1 MDAERRRTV
10 RGVSGITHI
19 NRIDGSTFMSTELDR
34 RAFVAYFS
42 SVGLGSTLLP
52 GVLWGQTQQ
61 EPGRVTKEMIADAE
75 KIAGLTFT
83 EAQRDRLVNGVNSL
97 SNRIDALRK
106 VELPNSVPPALR
118 FDPVLPGMTI
128 PTTRKPMRR
137 SKAAPVRRPAN
148 LEDVAF
154 WPVTDLSELI
164 RTRQVKPSELTEMYI
179 ARLHRHGPTLEAVVT
194 YTDERARAQA
204 ARADAEIAA
213 GKYRGPLHGIPWGA
227 KDLFSVKGYRTT
239 WGAEPYKDQVID
251 DDAAVVQKLD
261 AAGAILIAKL
271 TLGALAQGDIWY
283 GGRTR
288 NPWNTTQ
295 GSSGSSA
302 GPGAAT
308 AAGLVG
314 FAIGT
319 ETLGSIMSPSAR
331 NGVTGLR
338 PTFGRV
344 SRAGAMALSWSMD
357 KIGPMCRSV
366 EDCALV
372 FDAIHGPD
380 GRDNTVRDVPFS
392 WDAALSL
399 KSLRVGYLQ
408 TAFDQKDRNGAVI
421 QYNVDALEAM
431 RRIVPGIKPIA
442 TPHQIDLG
450 PLGIILDAESAAAF
464 DDLTRSGRADV
475 MEAPNPY
482 PSTWPGSFRAARFI
496 PAVEYIQ
503 ANRVRTLVMQN
514 MHDVMKDVDVFMT
527 TSNGDNVLQL
537 TNLTGHPAIA
547 LPAGFNAMGS
557 PVSITFVG
565 GLYQED
571 KLLAVA
577 KAWQD
582 ATGFHLKHPPKF
594 I

>member
-1 MDAERRRTV
+1 
-10 RGVSGITHI
+10 
-19 NRIDGSTFMSTELDR
+19 MSTELDR
-34 RAFVAYFS
+34 RAFVSYFS
-42 SVGLGSTLLP
+42 SIGLGSTLLP
-52 GVLWGQTQQ
+52 GVLWGQSQQ
-61 EPGRVTKEMIADAE
+61 DPARVTKEMIADAE
-75 KIAGLTFT
+75 KIAGLAFT
-83 EAQRDRLVNGVNSL
+83 DAQRDRLVRGVNTL
-97 SNRIDALRK
+97 STNIDQIRK
-106 VELPNSVPPALR
+106 IELPNSVAPALR
-118 FDPVLPGMTI
+118 FDPVPPGMI
-128 PTTRKPMRR
+128 LPTARKPMRR
-137 SKAAPVRRPAN
+137 SKAAVVKRPAN

-194 YTDERARAQA
+194 YTDARARTQAAQA
-204 ARADAEIAA
+204 DREIAA

-227 KDLFSVKGYRTT
+227 KDLFSVKGYKTT
-239 WGAEPYKDQVID
+239 WGAEPYKDQVLD
-251 DDAAVVQKLD
+251 EDATIVKKLD

-372 FDAIHGPD
+372 LDAIHGPD
-380 GRDNTVRDVPFS
+380 GKDNTVRDVPFN
-392 WDAALSL
+392 WDATLSP
-399 KSLRVGYLQ
+399 KTLRVGFLQ
-408 TAFDQKDRNGAVI
+408 TAFDQNRDGAVV
-421 QYNVDALEAM
+421 QYNVDALAAM
-431 RRIVPGIKPIA
+431 RRIVPNIKPVA
-442 TPHQIDLG
+442 TPHQIGLG
-450 PLGIILDAESAAAF
+450 PLGIILDAEAAAAF
-464 DDLTRSGRADV
+464 DELTRSGRADV

-482 PSTWPGSFRAARFI
+482 PSTWPGSFRQSRFI

-503 ANRVRTLVMQN
+503 ANRIRTLVMQN
-514 MHDVMKDVDVFMT
+514 MNDVMKDVDVFIT

-547 LPAGFNAMGS
+547 VPAGLNATGS
-557 PVSITFVG
+557 PVSVTFVG